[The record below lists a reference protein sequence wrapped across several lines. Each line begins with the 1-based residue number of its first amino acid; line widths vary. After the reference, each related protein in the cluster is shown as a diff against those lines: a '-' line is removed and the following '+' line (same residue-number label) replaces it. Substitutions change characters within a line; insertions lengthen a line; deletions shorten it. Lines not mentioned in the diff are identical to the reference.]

1 METALPDTIDYLQ
14 LLNRKERFHLLREAL
29 GKTTFCLDERFRTRL
44 QSCLRDSPRGAVSI
58 PADAFVAMDYHL
70 DWIGMALRL
79 AADGPERDHRDRF
92 PLGDIANDGLV
103 SGTQQDVD
111 LLVAFPDGPTTHLV
125 MIEAKGDTH
134 WRNEQLDRKAEGLK
148 RIFSVERPWME
159 SIAPHFLLMSR
170 KRPTSLK
177 KKGWPSWMM
186 PNGEPLWLR
195 LSLPEDLIKV
205 TRRNPDRDR
214 RPGSYRYLSVDRIER
229 RTG

>member
-1 METALPDTIDYLQ
+1 MLFGGAAQDARAAWI
-14 LLNRKERFHLLREAL
+14 KAL
-29 GKTTFCLDERFRTRL
+29 GERTFRLDEPFRTRL
-44 QSCLRDSPRGAVSI
+44 QSCLSGSARGALSI
-58 PADAFVAMDYHL
+58 PPDAFVAMDYHL
-70 DWIGMALRL
+70 DWIAMALRL
-79 AADGPERDHRDRF
+79 AADEPEHARPDRF
-92 PLGDIANDGLV
+92 PLDGIANDELV

-111 LLVAFPDGPTTHLV
+111 LLVAFPDGAITHLI

-134 WRNEQLDRKAEGLK
+134 WRNEKLDRKSEGLK
-148 RIFSVERPWME
+148 RIFSGERPWRD
-159 SIAPHFLLMSR
+159 SIVPHFLLMSR
-170 KRPTSLK
+170 TPPTSLT

-214 RPGSYRYLSVDRIER
+214 RPESYRYLSVDRIER